1 MRHWEQISTTLGW
14 QLQPDPSFT
23 MEVAIQQG
31 LLQHVSTIGQVAEAA
46 SQELVLEQVMLVEFL
61 GDGCC
66 CACVAAG
73 QPLTLMASSGS
84 GTRLELDAVCMLSV
98 SMFVFPPHMCSD
110 VSRKVL
116 VSQQIS
122 ATPWGGGFLGYSK
135 PIYRV

>member
-1 MRHWEQISTTLGW
+1 
-14 QLQPDPSFT
+14 

-31 LLQHVSTIGQVAEAA
+31 LLQHVSTIAQVAEAA

-61 GDGCC
+61 GGGCC
-66 CACVAAG
+66 CACVAAR
-73 QPLTLMASSGS
+73 QQFTPMASSGL

-98 SMFVFPPHMCSD
+98 SMFVFPQHMCSH

-122 ATPWGGGFLGYSK
+122 ANPWGQGFLGYGK